1 VDLSTTTHTVVVT
14 NTWQAGCSTHDAG
27 GGSPGPRDGTSYIV
41 FALKTGTFSRL
52 FSPVSKINKIYHI
65 CSSIVIIDSANGDP
79 INGTIR
85 KGMVEY

>member
-1 VDLSTTTHTVVVT
+1 MPGR
-14 NTWQAGCSTHDAG
+14 QAAQPMMRAAG
-27 GGSPGPRDGTSYIV
+27 DVTSYIV
-41 FALKTGTFSRL
+41 FASKTGTFSRL
-52 FSPVSKINKIYHI
+52 FFPVSKINKIYHI